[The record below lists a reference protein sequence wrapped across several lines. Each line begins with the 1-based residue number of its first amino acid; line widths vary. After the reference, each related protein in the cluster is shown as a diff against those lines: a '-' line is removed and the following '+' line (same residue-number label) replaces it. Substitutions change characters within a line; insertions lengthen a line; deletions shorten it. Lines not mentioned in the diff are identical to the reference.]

1 MVFSDI
7 FFFFKPILIGLD
19 VLLVYL
25 LVYSILTW
33 LKGTHAFDLI
43 KGLLVIFIFFFIST
57 ILELDTLKWIIEK
70 FTAVSIIIV
79 IIIFQPE
86 LRRFLERIG
95 SSGEFFPMSK
105 NLSETQS
112 TSTIRQLLKS
122 AKFLSQEKIGAIIAI
137 ERLSSLSE
145 YIEAGV
151 HVNSDLNSELLSSL
165 LWPGSPT
172 HDGAIIIRNG
182 NIDAA
187 GCFLPLTD
195 SKLIDRRLG
204 TRHRAAL
211 GLSEVSDAFV
221 IIVSEENGVISIA
234 EDGVLTRFLTIEAL
248 ETRLFTVFSRKD
260 SHFSFS
266 PFAFIVRWLK
276 LTKFKIN
283 R

>member
-1 MVFSDI
+1 MVFNDI

-105 NLSETQS
+105 KLSETQA
-112 TSTIRQLLKS
+112 TSTIRQLLKC

-145 YIEAGV
+145 YIEA
-151 HVNSDLNSELLSSL
+151 
-165 LWPGSPT
+165 
-172 HDGAIIIRNG
+172 
-182 NIDAA
+182 
-187 GCFLPLTD
+187 
-195 SKLIDRRLG
+195 
-204 TRHRAAL
+204 
-211 GLSEVSDAFV
+211 
-221 IIVSEENGVISIA
+221 
-234 EDGVLTRFLTIEAL
+234 
-248 ETRLFTVFSRKD
+248 
-260 SHFSFS
+260 
-266 PFAFIVRWLK
+266 
-276 LTKFKIN
+276 
-283 R
+283 